1 MAVIL
6 GRGSDTD
13 RVTRATEPPGPVA
26 LRRSF
31 RHTVGVFNATEKGGD
46 MPLQVTAIMIGVQ
59 DLDRSKKFYG
69 EGLGCTIEQDHPN
82 FVSFNLGEGSSSL
95 ALYQWEAAAQDAGVS
110 SDGSGFRGVSFHFI
124 VPSSDAVD
132 EVMGNAVA
140 AGGGVVK
147 EPAASQWGYFGY
159 FSDPDGHL
167 WKVAS
172 GS

>member
-1 MAVIL
+1 V
-6 GRGSDTD
+6 
-13 RVTRATEPPGPVA
+13 PV
-26 LRRSF
+26 
-31 RHTVGVFNATEKGGD
+31 
-46 MPLQVTAIMIGVQ
+46 QVTAIMIGVQ
-59 DLDRSKKFYG
+59 DLARSKKFYG
-69 EGLGCTIEQDHPN
+69 EGLGCTIDQDHPN

-110 SDGSGFRGVSFHFI
+110 SEGSGFRGVSFHYI
-124 VPSSDAVD
+124 VPSSEAVD
-132 EVMGNAVA
+132 EVMGKAVA

-147 EPAASQWGYFGY
+147 EAAASQWGYFGY